1 MKKFLAIIT
10 LLIGGITL
18 LGGCDTNNDDFTPQ
32 SYGIEATEIVE
43 LQIEVQNRKIEI
55 LPATDD
61 KIHLD
66 YAQSSKEF
74 YDITLTD
81 GVLVMTAQ
89 DAKEWTDFIG
99 TSADLANRTIRVQI
113 PDGVLASL
121 TISTTNED
129 VSLPALSFEQGIS
142 INVNNGNIIFEQL
155 AVGRTI
161 DLVSK
166 NGNISGAISG
176 GYDDFAITTTIKKG
190 ESNLPAQKNGGVK
203 TLNVTANNGDINI
216 EFIPTATNSN

>member
-1 MKKFLAIIT
+1 M
-10 LLIGGITL
+10 
-18 LGGCDTNNDDFTPQ
+18 
-32 SYGIEATEIVE
+32 E

-190 ESNLPAQKNGGVK
+190 ESNLPTQKNGGVK

>member
-216 EFIPTATNSN
+216 EFMPTATNSN